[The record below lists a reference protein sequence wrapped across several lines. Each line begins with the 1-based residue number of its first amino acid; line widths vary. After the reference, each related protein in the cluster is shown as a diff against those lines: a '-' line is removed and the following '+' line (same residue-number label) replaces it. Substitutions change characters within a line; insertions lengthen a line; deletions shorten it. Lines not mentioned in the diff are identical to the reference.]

1 MKIKCQPEDFRVDEA
16 TELQPNEQGPFAL
29 YRLTKQSLGTPEAVE
44 ALAQRWKINHRQVAY
59 GGMKDKHALTSQHIT
74 IQRGPRRGITQTNLE
89 VEYLGQVSQPFSPH
103 LISANRFQ
111 LVMRD
116 MIDKELKHAVAPIP
130 IVQRDGLPNYFD
142 DQRFGSVGDSREF
155 VGQSWCMGDF
165 ERALWLALVDTNEHD
180 RPDERREK
188 TALRD
193 MWGNWPQLK
202 TKLPRYGARNI
213 LAFLAEQP
221 TNYRAAFMMIR
232 PDQRNLYLSAFQ
244 SHLFNALLSRLVRT
258 DVAKEQVYDVPLA
271 MGPMAFYRE
280 LPESLRDEWAKLLLP
295 LPSARQKLEP
305 GPIKDLLDAALKP
318 MKLEQRMLRVKYPRD
333 VFFNK
338 GFRPALSMIKNLKH
352 EAEDD
357 ELYPGKKKLT
367 LNFELMRG
375 AYATILVKRLT
386 T

>member
-1 MKIKCQPEDFRVDEA
+1 MKIKCKPEDFRVDEA
-16 TELQPNEQGPFAL
+16 TELQPGEQGEFAL
-29 YRLTKQSLGTPEAVE
+29 YRLTKQSIGTPEAVE
-44 ALAQRWKINHRQVAY
+44 ALAQRWKIHHRHVAY
-59 GGMKDKHALTSQHIT
+59 GGMKDKHALTTQHIT
-74 IQRGPRRGITQTNLE
+74 IQRGPRRGIAQTNLE
-89 VEYLGQVSQPFSPH
+89 VEYLGQVAQPFSPH

-116 MIDKELKHAVAPIP
+116 MNDKELKHAVEQIP
-130 IVQRDGLPNYFD
+130 IVQRNGLPNYFD

-155 VGQSWCMGDF
+155 VGRSWCLGDF
-165 ERALWLALVDTNEHD
+165 ERALWLALADPNEHD
-180 RPDERREK
+180 RPEEKREK

-202 TKLPRYGARNI
+202 TKLARSHARHI

-221 TNYRAAFMMIR
+221 GNYRAAFMMIR
-232 PDQRNLYLSAFQ
+232 ADQRNLYLSAFQ

-258 DVAKEQVYDVPLA
+258 APEEQVYDVALA
-271 MGPMAFYRE
+271 MGPTAFFRE
-280 LPESLRDEWAKLLLP
+280 LPEVLRDEWAKLLLP

-318 MKLEQRMLRVKYPRD
+318 MKLEQKALKVKYPRD

-338 GFRPALSMIKNLKH
+338 GFRPALSIVKDLQH
-352 EAEDD
+352 EADD
-357 ELYPGKKKLT
+357 DDLYPGKKKLT
-367 LNFELMRG
+367 LSFELMRG